1 MSSSR
6 SVSGATSTKI
16 LQGQSSSLI
25 SCLSSYLLALSSFLL
40 IFSPSWYE
48 YTYPEQLDDF
58 AVTLANHWERA
69 GVEEK
74 AMRASF
80 KAALFFYRVSNMS
93 SAQEFAIKA
102 RDLLISQSGEEDMS
116 EELKLLLSRID
127 ILLWRAHYELVSSWL
142 ELALRSIHP
151 TLKSDLTTKGGRI
164 CRLTTRCD
172 FYEM

>member
-1 MSSSR
+1 MKFVF
-6 SVSGATSTKI
+6 VSET
-16 LQGQSSSLI
+16 LRE
-25 SCLSSYLLALSSFLL
+25 LAYEQLT
-40 IFSPSWYE
+40 FSIRRNLHKNIASWYE

-80 KAALFFYRVSNMS
+80 KAAMFFFRVSNMS
-93 SAQEFAIKA
+93 SAQKFAMKA

-142 ELALRSIHP
+142 ELALRSIHS